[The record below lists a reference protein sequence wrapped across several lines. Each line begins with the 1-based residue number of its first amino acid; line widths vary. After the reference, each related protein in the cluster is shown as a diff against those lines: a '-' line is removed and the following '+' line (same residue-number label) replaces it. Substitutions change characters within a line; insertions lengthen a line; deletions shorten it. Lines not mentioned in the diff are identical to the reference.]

1 MIQVDD
7 RVYWGIVNYTKHGED
22 TSQTYEERPYLIFE
36 QNDPFIE
43 KMLRKVD
50 DIIRNSEYFEI
61 VNEREVD

>member
-43 KMLRKVD
+43 KCYGKLMILL
-50 DIIRNSEYFEI
+50 EI
-61 VNEREVD
+61 VNILRLLMNEK